1 MPDSVMQQLWST
13 SHLDGGNAS
22 YVEELYELYLQDP
35 NSVAEEWR
43 SYFQKLPQVNGH
55 AGSDVPH
62 STVRDH
68 FLHLAKSNRRPQ
80 AASGGAVS
88 SEHEKKQIDV
98 LRLIQAYRVRGH
110 QAAQLD
116 PLGLQQRTAPE
127 TEPASEPDA
136 AADPAEAASS
146 DEGESA

>member
-35 NSVAEEWR
+35 NSVSEEWR

-62 STVRDH
+62 SAIRDH
-68 FLHLAKSNRRPQ
+68 FLQLAKSNRRPQ
-80 AASGGAVS
+80 AVSGGAVS

-98 LRLIQAYRVRGH
+98 LRLIQAFRMRGH
-110 QAAQLD
+110 QASTLD
-116 PLGLQQRTAPE
+116 PLGLWKRE
-127 TEPASEPDA
+127 EI
-136 AADPAEAASS
+136 ADLTLADYGLTNA
-146 DEGESA
+146 